1 MFLVVVSYI
10 KRRRSV
16 RILSTTSAR
25 STSSGGAKGRS
36 FLTNHRPILYNRS
49 WLMLFWLGEQYWSI
63 YKVSIL
69 EFRPT
74 WNLLGLILMTE
85 VNKAK
90 KWKFKYSPHK
100 LAIRISKKLGGT
112 EQSRPK
118 PRYRNGPKEENIV
131 QNRERIAH
139 AETTDFLNNAI
150 CPDKMSHSDQS
161 KTAGNEGQI
170 WH

>member
-49 WLMLFWLGEQYWSI
+49 WLVLFWLGEQYWSI
-63 YKVSIL
+63 YKVNIF

-74 WNLLGLILMTE
+74 WNLLGLMTE
-85 VNKAK
+85 VNEAK

-100 LAIRISKKLGGT
+100 LAISISQRSWEKRNSLDRNPGT
-112 EQSRPK
+112 ETEGTRKTSFK
-118 PRYRNGPKEENIV
+118 TESEVCSCWNDENPV
-131 QNRERIAH
+131 FPPPFPPLRQK
-139 AETTDFLNNAI
+139 L
-150 CPDKMSHSDQS
+150 KMR
-161 KTAGNEGQI
+161 
-170 WH
+170 W

>member
-36 FLTNHRPILYNRS
+36 FLTNHSPILYNRS

-63 YKVSIL
+63 YKVNIF

-74 WNLLGLILMTE
+74 WNLLGLMTE
-85 VNKAK
+85 VNEAK

-118 PRYRNGPKEENIV
+118 PRYRNGRNEENIV
-131 QNRERIAH
+131 QNRERINLLLLKRRKSTLPTSLPAASPKIKHRH
-139 AETTDFLNNAI
+139 AKRARVIFL
-150 CPDKMSHSDQS
+150 
-161 KTAGNEGQI
+161 
-170 WH
+170 W

>member
-63 YKVSIL
+63 YKVNIF

-74 WNLLGLILMTE
+74 WNLLGLMTE

-118 PRYRNGPKEENIV
+118 PRYRNGRNEENIV
-131 QNRERIAH
+131 QNRERIAP

-150 CPDKMSHSDQS
+150 YPDKMSHSDQS